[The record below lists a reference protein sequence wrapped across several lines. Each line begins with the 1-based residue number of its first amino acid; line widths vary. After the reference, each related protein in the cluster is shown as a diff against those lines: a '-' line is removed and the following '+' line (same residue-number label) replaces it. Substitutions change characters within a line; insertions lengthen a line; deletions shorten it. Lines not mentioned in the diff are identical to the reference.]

1 MHLIA
6 EIRRRHFV
14 SGESISFI
22 ARSLNLSRPT
32 VRKHL
37 KTELEP
43 VYQRTSQPI
52 PKLGLF
58 KPLLT
63 QWLET
68 DAKLPRKQRRTGQRL
83 FEGLQEEGY
92 KGAVDSVWRFV
103 RQWKEEQ
110 GRNPTGKQAFVPLQ
124 FDPGDVCQFDW
135 STEVVEID
143 KQVQTIKVAH
153 FRLSYSR
160 KPFVIA
166 YPNEKQEMLMDAH
179 NHAFV
184 FFGGVPNQMVYDN
197 PKTIV
202 DKVKVGKERQFNQRF
217 MALANHYLFKPVAC
231 TPAAGWEKGQV
242 ENQVGNI
249 REWLFTPRIKFD
261 SFGALNQWLATRC
274 EELSQR
280 KHPVEKSLTI
290 AECFAKESGLL
301 RKITTPFV
309 SYIED
314 LLRVSKTCLV
324 RADRNRYSVPARWVG
339 QIVSVRMSAV
349 LVTVVAENNV
359 IAVHQRCFLRDQ
371 FICNPWHY
379 LSVLEKKPG
388 ALRHGVPFKDWV
400 LPEAIEKVRAKLR
413 QQEKGDRDFIDI
425 LLLSREAGLETLNTA
440 CTLVLETPV
449 VNASAV
455 QNQIQRLIDP
465 PRPPALDATTDDVL
479 KVEPEANCQ
488 RYDGLY
494 GGSHYVH

>member
-43 VYQRTSQPI
+43 VYQRNNQPT

-58 KPLLT
+58 KPQLT
-63 QWLET
+63 QWLEA
-68 DAKLPRKQRRTGQRL
+68 DAKLPKKQRRTGQRL

-110 GRNPTGKQAFVPLQ
+110 GRNPNGKQAFVPLQ

-135 STEVVEID
+135 STEVVEIN
-143 KQVQTIKVAH
+143 KQAQSIKVAH
-153 FRLSYSR
+153 FRMAYSR
-160 KPFVIA
+160 KPFVVG

-179 NHAFV
+179 NRAFS
-184 FFGGVPNQMVYDN
+184 FFGGVPTQMVYDN
-197 PKTIV
+197 PRTIV
-202 DKVKVGKERQFNQRF
+202 DKVKVGKERQFNKRF

-249 REWLFTPRIKFD
+249 REWLFTPRAKFD
-261 SFGALNQWLATRC
+261 SFESLNQWLATRC

-280 KHPVEKSLTI
+280 KHPVEKSQTI
-290 AECFAKESGLL
+290 AECFAKESDLL

-314 LLRVSKTCLV
+314 LLRVSKTCLI
-324 RADRNRYSVPARWVG
+324 RTDRNRYSVPAKWVG
-339 QIVSVRMSAV
+339 QIVSVRMSADS
-349 LVTVVAENNV
+349 VTVVAENNV

-388 ALRHGVPFKDWV
+388 ALRHGAPFKDWE
-400 LPEAIEKVRAKLR
+400 LPEAIEKVRTKLR
-413 QQEKGDRDFIDI
+413 RQEQSERDFIDI
-425 LLLSREAGLETLNTA
+425 LLLSREAGLEILNTA
-440 CTLVLETPV
+440 CALVLETPV

-455 QNQIQRLIDP
+455 QNQIQRLIEP
-465 PRPPALDATTDDVL
+465 PKPPALDATT
-479 KVEPEANCQ
+479 
-488 RYDGLY
+488 
-494 GGSHYVH
+494 